1 MKLNSSNFLETKM
14 KKTLQSLALLT
25 SLLAAA
31 SNNLSAC
38 DLHGHSGFLP
48 DNKMSIP
55 VGLKSMGGLTE
66 IQFNKVMDKIS
77 SLYSKMVSARG
88 AKLVIERRWT
98 DATVNA
104 YAQQNTP
111 GTYTIVMFGGLARHP
126 EVTQDAMALVA
137 CHELGHH
144 LGGAPK
150 KLAPGNWASNEGQ
163 ADYWGTMKCLRHYF
177 EGDDQQAA
185 LQGLMVPSIVSAK
198 CNAQYSNSEEQLV
211 CQRMAMAGASL
222 AKLLNNV
229 SKDAKASNFA
239 TPDKTVVTTTFNDH
253 PNTQC
258 RLDTFLQASLCDH
271 PIAEV
276 VSDKDANTG
285 VCSLR
290 NGDRVGNRPLCW
302 FKP

>member
-1 MKLNSSNFLETKM
+1 M
-14 KKTLQSLALLT
+14 KKTLQLLALLT
-25 SLLAAA
+25 SLLAVAN
-31 SNNLSAC
+31 NNLKAC
-38 DLHGHSGFLP
+38 DLNGHSGFLP

-66 IQFNKVMDKIS
+66 IQFNKVMDKTS
-77 SLYSKMVSARG
+77 SLYSKMVSAKG

-104 YAQQNTP
+104 YAHQNTP
-111 GTYTIVMFGGLARHP
+111 GAYTIVMFGGLARHP

-150 KLAPGNWASNEGQ
+150 KTTPGGWASNEGQ

-185 LQGLMVPSIVSAK
+185 LQGLMVPSIVRAK
-198 CNAQYSNSEEQLV
+198 CNSQYSNSEEQLV
-211 CQRMAMAGASL
+211 CQRLAMAGASL

-229 SKDAKASNFA
+229 SKDAKASSFSN
-239 TPDKTVVTTTFNDH
+239 PDRTVVTTTFNDH

-276 VSDKDANTG
+276 VSTQDSNTG
-285 VCSLR
+285 VCSIR